1 MICVCVPEVHGNLI
15 NPQANS
21 HITSTALKTQK
32 NVLRNDIMVGAG
44 WGGKILLEGLNNAKW
59 S

>member
-1 MICVCVPEVHGNLI
+1 MICVCVPKVHGTLI

-21 HITSTALKTQK
+21 HITSTALKIQK
-32 NVLRNDIMVGAG
+32 NVLRKDITVGAG
-44 WGGKILLEGLNNAKW
+44 WGEKILLEGLNNAKW